1 VVRIAIYDGPMSG
14 NRAEELREEISA
26 RAVAVEDNPSEPG
39 QPTLVG
45 IVATLMNEV
54 AELKARVEQLEEV

>member
-1 VVRIAIYDGPMSG
+1 MSG